1 MKQIRQFACGA
12 TQTSRQRRRVVRRL
26 LALVEQHFEDP
37 LRRDRRGRRSQDLR
51 AVEKAVGHMTNA
63 TSWQHRQNLDAN
75 ARREAR
81 ALVQTA
87 CHGQTPLRELMK
99 RASALRGLVNKCG
112 RLRNARKPIEGCEPL
127 SVRLFGG
134 YSVERLHTVA
144 KLASAGRALGNCAK
158 DNGHGL
164 HDGLRQRHSDFY
176 LVWCGRAPVAMLEV
190 ELETD
195 EITEFLGPSNADVEL
210 SCFVLRDLLRQLR
223 LNGDHVDAC
232 LQRGLAA
239 IFTSGA
245 ASFRKPSY
253 QRGRVRIWQAR
264 RYLVVK
270 EGSRPGRGWSSFRWD
285 GTGWAASRAS
295 SRERLDDLMTRYP
308 DIAVVANK
316 AMSVLRLRRRPRRAR
331 RR

>member
-1 MKQIRQFACGA
+1 MEQIRQFARGA

-37 LRRDRRGRRSQDLR
+37 LRRDRRGRRSQELR
-51 AVEKAVGHMTNA
+51 AVEKALRHMTNA
-63 TSWQHRQNLDAN
+63 TSWQHRRDLDAN
-75 ARREAR
+75 VRREAR
-81 ALVQTA
+81 ALVKTA
-87 CHGQTPLRELMK
+87 CHGQTPLEELMK
-99 RASALRGLVNKCG
+99 RASALRGQVNKCG

-158 DNGHGL
+158 DNGYGL
-164 HDGLRQRHSDFY
+164 HDALRQRDSDFY
-176 LVWCGRAPVAMLEV
+176 LLRRGDNPVAMLQV
-190 ELETD
+190 DLETD
-195 EITEFLGPSNADVEL
+195 EITEFLGPSNADVDL
-210 SCFVLRDLLRQLR
+210 SRFVLRALLLRLR

-232 LQRGLAA
+232 LQRGAAA
-239 IFTSGA
+239 IFTTGA

-270 EGSRPGRGWSSFRWD
+270 EGSRPGRGWSSFQWD

-295 SRERLDDLMTRYP
+295 SRERLDDLMTRDP

-316 AMSVLRLRRRPRRAR
+316 AMRVLRLRRPRRAR
-331 RR
+331 RT